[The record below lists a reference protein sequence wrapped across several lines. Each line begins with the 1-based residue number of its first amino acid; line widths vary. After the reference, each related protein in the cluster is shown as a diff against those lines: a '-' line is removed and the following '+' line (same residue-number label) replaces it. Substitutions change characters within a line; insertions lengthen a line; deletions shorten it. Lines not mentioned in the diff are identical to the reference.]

1 MADVVTNEARDRVL
15 ASLLSHR
22 ANQEQHQHHQVV
34 PIQRAQRHWAPWA
47 FWRPRARSAPT
58 LLDEGDLDVGS
69 SERAFMNMLQA
80 NANGSSG
87 SVQREHRSVRVNLGY
102 PLTRHMPAREHGAGH
117 ELASLLRPRP
127 VDETAESSESAHGGR
142 GCANGCTWCF
152 ACDGSNCTSAIFVLS
167 IALLYAMFFALLL
180 SVYYQVTGNLAT
192 ARAQMLPYLGD
203 LANHTLS
210 TMTHA
215 DQTALLAEGVLG
227 DGKLLSGSA
236 VPAMMRALNES
247 QAIVAR
253 LERLAAHPTI
263 RLSLGD
269 GSGAT

>member
-1 MADVVTNEARDRVL
+1 M
-15 ASLLSHR
+15 H
-22 ANQEQHQHHQVV
+22 
-34 PIQRAQRHWAPWA
+34 RAQRHWAPWA
-47 FWRPRARSAPT
+47 FWTPRARSAPT
-58 LLDEGDLDVGS
+58 LPTEEGLGVGS
-69 SERAFMNMLQA
+69 CERAFLNILH
-80 NANGSSG
+80 ANGSAD
-87 SVQREHRSVRVNLGY
+87 SVGRERARERRSVHVNVGH
-102 PLTRHMPAREHGAGH
+102 PLVRHLASREHGAGY
-117 ELASLLRPRP
+117 EMAPLLRPRP
-127 VDETAESSESAHGGR
+127 IEETPEGSEAAHSGR
-142 GCANGCTWCF
+142 GCANGPTWCF
-152 ACDGSNCTSAIFVLS
+152 VCDGSNCSSAVFVLS